1 VIEFKDNKIL
11 GIVQKVAEKYGYKVL
26 DCQLTIIG
34 VSPEGQRS
42 IL

>member
-1 VIEFKDNKIL
+1 VIEFKNNAIL
-11 GIVQKVAEKYGYKVL
+11 NITQKVAEKYGFKVL

-34 VSPEGQRS
+34 ISPEGQRS